1 MSAEANGAIGW
12 VARVYVTPKQG
23 VLDPQGKAVQQS
35 LHALGYPEVLDLRLG
50 KYLEVT
56 LADVSRESAETRVRE
71 MCERLL
77 ANEVIEDFRFDLEAS
92 R

>member
-1 MSAEANGAIGW
+1 MSGGAGW
-12 VARVYVTPKQG
+12 LARVYVTPKDG
-23 VLDPQGKAVQQS
+23 ILDPQGKAVQQS

-50 KYLEVT
+50 KYVEIH
-56 LADVSRESAETRVRE
+56 LADVSEESAQTRVRE

-77 ANEVIEDFRFDLEAS
+77 ANGVIEDFRFDLEAT